1 MSELQNVGNII
12 FFIVLVLSFVLT
24 SVNLGDS
31 SINKGLPIIG
41 LIVNIFALV
50 LALMMKFTP
59 NCLSELMIR
68 PTFFPY
74 VMMGLFIAVYV
85 FSLIVSISDI
95 NDNTK
100 ENKVLSWIVLISD
113 ILVVLVILGMFL
125 TGKLSLD

>member
-1 MSELQNVGNII
+1 MAELQNVGNII

-41 LIVNIFALV
+41 LFVNIFALV
-50 LALMMKFTP
+50 FVLMMKFTP

-95 NDNTK
+95 NDNGK